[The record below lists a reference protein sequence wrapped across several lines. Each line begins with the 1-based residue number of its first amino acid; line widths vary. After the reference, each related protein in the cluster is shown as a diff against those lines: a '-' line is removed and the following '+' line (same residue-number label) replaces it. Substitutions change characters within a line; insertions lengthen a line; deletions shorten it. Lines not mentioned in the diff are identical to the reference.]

1 MRLHPRPAERAGA
14 SGRAAASS
22 VRPAGAGT
30 GGGGQGGSGT
40 ITRPPVTPPAV
51 EAAPVA
57 RVRVP
62 SAEVRVTPPA
72 VLGRGLPEVRVRT
85 PEVRVDAP
93 TAEVP
98 RLRLS

>member
-1 MRLHPRPAERAGA
+1 
-14 SGRAAASS
+14 
-22 VRPAGAGT
+22 
-30 GGGGQGGSGT
+30 
-40 ITRPPVTPPAV
+40 V

-72 VLGRGLPEVRVRT
+72 VLGRDLPEVRVRT
-85 PEVRVDAP
+85 PQVRVDAA
-93 TAEVP
+93 TTEAP

>member
-1 MRLHPRPAERAGA
+1 
-14 SGRAAASS
+14 
-22 VRPAGAGT
+22 
-30 GGGGQGGSGT
+30 
-40 ITRPPVTPPAV
+40 
-51 EAAPVA
+51 VA